1 MVFCHLVCQ
10 SEETKALAVT
20 KALSYSLKKAQFV
33 FSSKFNRFFDTKNLN
48 KKKADSPLLICK

>member
-20 KALSYSLKKAQFV
+20 KALSYSLEKAQFV
-33 FSSKFNRFFDTKNLN
+33 FSSKFNRFFDRKKNSN
-48 KKKADSPLLICK
+48 EFN